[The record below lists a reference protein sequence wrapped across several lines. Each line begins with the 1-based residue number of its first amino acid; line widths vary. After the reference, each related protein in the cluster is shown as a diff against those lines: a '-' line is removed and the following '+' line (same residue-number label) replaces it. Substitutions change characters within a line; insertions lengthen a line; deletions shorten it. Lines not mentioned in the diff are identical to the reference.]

1 MGGVPV
7 HVQAGGRVPAAV
19 PPLAVPLSTGLAHV
33 VRCLPGE
40 TSLQHFFL
48 FIILM
53 LIKSFNVLILLL
65 LLWLFISK
73 CNQCGKALVP
83 HFQHWGAVFPR

>member
-33 VRCLPGE
+33 VRCLPGK
-40 TSLQHFFL
+40 TSLQHFFIYHPNVDKE
-48 FIILM
+48 FECINIIVAIM
-53 LIKSFNVLILLL
+53 
-65 LLWLFISK
+65 
-73 CNQCGKALVP
+73 
-83 HFQHWGAVFPR
+83 AVYM